1 MALTTDIWTS
11 ADTEAYITLT
21 VHYFDQN
28 WKLQAFVLETNA
40 FPETHTRVEIAKK
53 LKTICDNFGIGEKV
67 STVVHDSAA
76 NMVLSLDILEAE
88 RDWESLCCTAH
99 TLQLCLKAGFEISG
113 IARLLACALEIST
126 IAWWLQRL

>member
-1 MALTTDIWTS
+1 MLF
-11 ADTEAYITLT
+11 LR
-21 VHYFDQN
+21 
-28 WKLQAFVLETNA
+28 
-40 FPETHTRVEIAKK
+40 HTRVEIAKK

-113 IARLLACALEIST
+113 VARLLACARKLVGHFHHSVVATE
-126 IAWWLQRL
+126 ALKLK